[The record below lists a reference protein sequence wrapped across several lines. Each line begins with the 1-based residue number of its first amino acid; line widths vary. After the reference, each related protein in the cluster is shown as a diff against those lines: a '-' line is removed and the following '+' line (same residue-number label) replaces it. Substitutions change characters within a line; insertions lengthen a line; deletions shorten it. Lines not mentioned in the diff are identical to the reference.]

1 MRRRIL
7 YLSVS
12 ALILLLT
19 VASVSYWMWHR
30 TRTASVVTATEK
42 VCSPCA
48 HTVVLSYGDFGP
60 PSMSYDLQIGNAWN
74 QWKDEGHE
82 LPDDVDIKVVVYRG
96 IELEKVRKQFPVLR
110 GKSDY
115 RYLDYARAIQFLQAQ
130 GKNVESYKDGEI
142 DASVVKMWDELN
154 QTLKKTH
161 TLIIESL
168 GA

>member
-1 MRRRIL
+1 
-7 YLSVS
+7 
-12 ALILLLT
+12 
-19 VASVSYWMWHR
+19 
-30 TRTASVVTATEK
+30 
-42 VCSPCA
+42 
-48 HTVVLSYGDFGP
+48 
-60 PSMSYDLQIGNAWN
+60 MSYDLQIGNAWN